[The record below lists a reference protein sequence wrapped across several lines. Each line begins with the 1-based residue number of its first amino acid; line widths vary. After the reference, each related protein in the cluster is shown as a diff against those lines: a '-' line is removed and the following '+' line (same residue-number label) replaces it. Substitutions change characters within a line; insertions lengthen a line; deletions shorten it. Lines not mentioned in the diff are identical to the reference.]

1 MAFSVFFHIVVIS
14 VALITTLSSFEY
26 LEVQKIRLGEYYG
39 LILLGTVG
47 MCLMSSAIELVLIF
61 IALEIS
67 SIATY
72 VLAGFR
78 RRAASS
84 AEASIKYFLLG
95 SFRHRFLPL
104 RRCAHVRRNR
114 FHECGSNCAR
124 TAQWSAPRWPIWPWA

>member
-84 AEASIKYFLLG
+84 AEVVHQILSAGL
-95 SFRHRFLPL
+95 FRHRFLSL
-104 RRCAHVRRNR
+104 RRCLHVRRYR
-114 FHECGSNCAR
+114 LHECGSDCRR
-124 TAQWSAPRWPIWPWA
+124 TAQRRVPRWPTWPWA